1 MRLSLRG
8 LLYGERI
15 QGRLFRSFALLTL
28 VPVLLLGF
36 TSYFIASAL
45 IQARAGMDAVRL
57 LKQVGRNLDR
67 EIDGITQ
74 FANLIFSSDSVSA
87 ALATKAA
94 TQAELFHRGMNVL
107 RFVED
112 YVQAGYGVELS
123 SVVIA
128 GFNGEKFIYGDRI
141 EVDLGAW
148 SRELWYQRALAADG
162 GIVWLGTH
170 PNLARRPFATEDRV
184 FSLVRV
190 LKDLHAFRAHGILIV
205 SVKLSE
211 FERIFRDADVTGQGR
226 LVVLDGE
233 GRPLLFSEPAAAEF
247 LAPLHLPAA
256 GREGYRTVLVDGRRH
271 LLAQVRSPNTGWVIL
286 QAMPVEVLTAE
297 SGLIRNITI
306 LTCLISLAIL
316 LVLSYRFAD
325 GLTRPL
331 RDLAAAMRQV
341 EQGDLQ
347 AGADCEGND
356 EIAWLAGRFNRM
368 MAQIVRLFN
377 QVEEEGRR
385 KRQAELA
392 ALQAQINPHFLYNT
406 LNGVRWLVLMG
417 EEPARIGQ
425 VITSLVKLLQSTLG
439 RDEEFHPLAEEIEL
453 VKSYLTIQEMRYRD
467 KFKVEYA
474 LEAEVMKAPIPRL
487 ILQPLVENAIF
498 HGIEPGKGPGT
509 IRIAAGK
516 DPGRLRIEVSDD
528 GVGIPAEILSNLFVD
543 HQKPRKSFSG
553 IGLRNVH
560 ERIQLLYGNEYGLR
574 VESERG
580 HGTRIIMFL
589 PEGGAEDVQALDRG

>member
-1 MRLSLRG
+1 MRLNLRG

-15 QGRLFRSFALLTL
+15 QERLFRSFALLTL

-45 IQARAGMDAVRL
+45 IQARAGMDAVHL

-74 FANLIFSSDSVSA
+74 FANLIFSSESVSA
-87 ALATKAA
+87 ALATKAV

-112 YVQAGYGVELS
+112 YVRAGYGVELS

-128 GFNGEKFIYGDRI
+128 GFNGERFIYGDRI
-141 EVDLGAW
+141 EVDLEAW
-148 SRELWYQRALAADG
+148 ARELWYQRALAADG
-162 GIVWLGTH
+162 SIVWLGTH
-170 PNLARRPFATEDRV
+170 PNLARRPFATEDQV

-190 LKDLHAFRAHGILIV
+190 LKDLRAFRAHGILIV

-211 FERIFRDADVTGQGR
+211 FERIFRDADVTGKGR

-233 GRPLLFSEPAAAEF
+233 GRPLLFSDPAAAKF

-256 GREGYRTVLVDGRRH
+256 GREGYRTVSVDGRRH
-271 LLAQVRSPNTGWVIL
+271 LVAQVRTPDTGWLIL
-286 QAMPVEVLTAE
+286 QAMPVDALTAE

-306 LTCLISLAIL
+306 LTCLASLAIL

-347 AGADCEGND
+347 AGADSEGND

-368 MAQIVRLFN
+368 MAQIV
-377 QVEEEGRR
+377 
-385 KRQAELA
+385 
-392 ALQAQINPHFLYNT
+392 
-406 LNGVRWLVLMG
+406 
-417 EEPARIGQ
+417 
-425 VITSLVKLLQSTLG
+425 
-439 RDEEFHPLAEEIEL
+439 
-453 VKSYLTIQEMRYRD
+453 
-467 KFKVEYA
+467 
-474 LEAEVMKAPIPRL
+474 
-487 ILQPLVENAIF
+487 
-498 HGIEPGKGPGT
+498 
-509 IRIAAGK
+509 
-516 DPGRLRIEVSDD
+516 
-528 GVGIPAEILSNLFVD
+528 
-543 HQKPRKSFSG
+543 
-553 IGLRNVH
+553 
-560 ERIQLLYGNEYGLR
+560 
-574 VESERG
+574 
-580 HGTRIIMFL
+580 
-589 PEGGAEDVQALDRG
+589 